1 MKSGVD
7 ANKKDA
13 SGKTAYDHAQE
24 MKTMPKDPADR
35 TEAEAGIDESIQ
47 ILEVPRAQAHTH
59 VRARTRPRCTRAHAR
74 THARTHARAPTHK
87 PV

>member
-35 TEAEAGIDESIQ
+35 TEAGIDESIQ
-47 ILEVPRAQAHTH
+47 IQVPRAQAHTH
-59 VRARTRPRCTRAHAR
+59 IRAHVRARARLRRTRAR
-74 THARTHARAPTHK
+74 THARDETSGR
-87 PV
+87 